1 MNLQS
6 LTKKYPLNTSFLKIV
21 ALITMFIDHLGAS
34 VILKIYGYDSFIYS
48 LSRSIGRIAFP
59 IFAFFAIE
67 GFKKTSDRKNYFRR
81 LFIFALITEI
91 PFDLFNNQQF
101 FYWRYQN
108 VIFTILIGVLML
120 QAIEFEIY
128 KYNNKIYEF
137 LIVVVF
143 CIIVTFI
150 QSDYSFLGTF
160 AIYMYYKAGDDR
172 LNRLING
179 EIAFLFEFLSFVH
192 LANILIYLYNGKRG
206 NLNKYI
212 FYVFYPLHLLVLYFI
227 ANYII

>member
-1 MNLQS
+1 
-6 LTKKYPLNTSFLKIV
+6 
-21 ALITMFIDHLGAS
+21 
-34 VILKIYGYDSFIYS
+34 
-48 LSRSIGRIAFP
+48 
-59 IFAFFAIE
+59 
-67 GFKKTSDRKNYFRR
+67 
-81 LFIFALITEI
+81 
-91 PFDLFNNQQF
+91 
-101 FYWRYQN
+101 
-108 VIFTILIGVLML
+108 ML
-120 QAIEFEIY
+120 QAIEFERY

-150 QSDYSFLGTF
+150 QSDYSFFGTF

-172 LNRLING
+172 LNILING